1 MQIYLR
7 YYQTKLL
14 TINYYTKHSGMDSD
28 DEYAYICYV
37 ICAAICFITMA
48 VLLYITVKVVK
59 KVGSADV
66 IIPMMLCMLQLSAIC
81 KSIIVP
87 FDLTFFVSIG

>member
-1 MQIYLR
+1 
-7 YYQTKLL
+7 
-14 TINYYTKHSGMDSD
+14 MDSD